1 MRSIRTKQQ
10 VYSSLN
16 ERNPWLTGLRQTP
29 VWGTLALLLSIVG
42 ILFSAIVLAVSDG
55 KTLEAWEDG
64 WRFSPTVYLSIA
76 STIVNICLEYAFLIG
91 LDIAWW
97 RTALASDTTIGTL
110 HNVFR
115 HGHSFFGALT
125 AYRHPNL
132 IAIAC
137 ILVSI
142 TPINGP
148 LLQRASQ
155 VRTRNTPLTRNFEL
169 SIAPQLPRD
178 YSGWTTGRAG
188 RLMYTTNFS
197 SVVREYSN
205 QVPASIHSPCEN
217 DCKSTVLGAGWSVDC
232 QSSSIAYDMDT
243 ESAVPLDE
251 SNGSWVSKITEV
263 FQSSVTW
270 SAQSPSFLHAG
281 AQMKTTTGCHG
292 DLLIRNCSLVAATV
306 EYPVRI
312 SGNTISL
319 EPGSTIWGDTVVG
332 PVANV
337 TYQEATFSGSSGSTW
352 GGVAL
357 ALGNQYRSY
366 MMVSYDP
373 IADYSVFYEGSSAHT
388 YIAQSQGF
396 VDCSMTFSDPMD
408 DILSSARELMFRA
421 AINAGSVN
429 SSFLQQVTGT
439 ETIPRNVYESQYLF
453 LGLAVGLSIVSIIVV
468 TVTFIGFWH
477 IGRDISLNPIET
489 AKAFNAPLLRSHNSN
504 ATASSLFHELGSR
517 PARYGAI
524 AVGNKITTE
533 GNPEYAEDFTLPLQR
548 HGGASEEI
556 ELQEN
561 TSRHARNGSQ
571 ASIQLLP
578 IQGGNDGDHWSQPV
592 SLHGREPGLVEKQE
606 PLVRLEISDPHL
618 VRPPVEG
625 ATYAG

>member
-1 MRSIRTKQQ
+1 MRGIRPKKQ

-16 ERNPWLTGLRQTP
+16 ERNPWLTGLRRTP
-29 VWGTLALLLSIVG
+29 IWGALALLLSIIG

-55 KTLEAWEDG
+55 KTLEAWESG

-76 STIVNICLEYAFLIG
+76 STVVNICLEYAFLIG

-97 RTALASDTTIGTL
+97 QTALASDTTIGTL
-110 HNVFR
+110 HNVWR

-155 VRTRNTPLTRNFEL
+155 VRTRDTPLTRNFEV
-169 SIAPQLPRD
+169 SIASQLPRD

-197 SVVREYSN
+197 SVVRDYS
-205 QVPASIHSPCEN
+205 QQIPAPLRSPCEN
-217 DCKSTVLGAGWSVDC
+217 DCRSTVLGAGWSVDC
-232 QSSSIAYDMDT
+232 QSSSIPYDMDT
-243 ESAVPLDE
+243 ESAVPIDE
-251 SNGSWVSKITEV
+251 SNGTWVSKITEV
-263 FQSSVTW
+263 FQSGVGW
-270 SAQSPSFLHAG
+270 SPNSPSFLHTG
-281 AQMKTTTGCHG
+281 AQMKTTNGCHG

-319 EPGSTIWGDTVVG
+319 EPGSTIWGDTIVG

-357 ALGNQYRSY
+357 ALSNQYTSY
-366 MMVSYDP
+366 MTVSYDP

-388 YIAQSQGF
+388 YISKSQGF

-421 AINAGSVN
+421 AVSVGSGN
-429 SSFLQQVTGT
+429 SSFLQQVTGI
-439 ETIPRNVYESQYLF
+439 ERVPRNVYESQYLF
-453 LGLAVGLSIVSIIVV
+453 LGFAMGLSVVSIIIV

-477 IGRDISLNPIET
+477 IGRDISLNPIEI
-489 AKAFNAPLLRSHNSN
+489 AKAFNAPLLRSHDSN
-504 ATASSLFHELGSR
+504 ATARVLFHELGSR
-517 PARYGAI
+517 PARYGA
-524 AVGNKITTE
+524 VVVDQKIMTE
-533 GNPEYAEDFTLPLQR
+533 GSSEYTSDFQLPLQR
-548 HGGASEEI
+548 NGGASEEI
-556 ELQEN
+556 DMHERSL
-561 TSRHARNGSQ
+561 RHGRNGSQ
-571 ASIQLLP
+571 ASMELLP
-578 IQGGNDGDHWSQPV
+578 IQGAQGDQWSQSASQRGQESGVVENQGPV
-592 SLHGREPGLVEKQE
+592 L
-606 PLVRLEISDPHL
+606 RLEISSPEL
-618 VRPPVEG
+618 VRPPAKG
-625 ATYAG
+625 SIYIG

>member
-1 MRSIRTKQQ
+1 MRSLRPNKQ
-10 VYSSLN
+10 VYSSLSA
-16 ERNPWLTGLRQTP
+16 RNPWLTGLRRTP
-29 VWGTLALLLSIVG
+29 IWGTLALLVSIIG

-55 KTLEAWEDG
+55 KTLQAWEDG

-76 STIVNICLEYAFLIG
+76 STVVNICLEYAFLIG

-97 RTALASDTTIGTL
+97 RTALASDTTVGTL
-110 HNVFR
+110 HNVWR

-125 AYRHPNL
+125 AYKRPNL

-142 TPINGP
+142 TPLNGP

-155 VRTRNTPLTRNFEL
+155 VRTRDTPLTRNLEL
-169 SIAPQLPRD
+169 SVASQLPRG

-188 RLMYTTNFS
+188 RLLYTTNFS
-197 SVVREYSN
+197 SVVRDYSN
-205 QVPASIHSPCEN
+205 QIPASIRSPCEN

-232 QSSSIAYDMDT
+232 QSSSIPYDMDT
-243 ESAVPLDE
+243 ESAVPLEE
-251 SNGSWVSKITEV
+251 SGGSWVSKVTEV
-263 FQSSVTW
+263 FQSGVSW
-270 SAQSPSFLHAG
+270 SPLSPSFLHAG
-281 AQMKTTTGCHG
+281 AQMKTTPGCHG

-319 EPGSTIWGDTVVG
+319 EPGSTIWGDTIVG

-357 ALGNQYRSY
+357 ALSNQYTSY
-366 MMVSYDP
+366 MIVSYDP
-373 IADYSVFYEGSSAHT
+373 IAAYSVFYDGSSAHT
-388 YIAQSQGF
+388 YISQSHGF
-396 VDCSMTFSDPMD
+396 VDCSMTFNDPMD
-408 DILSSARELMFRA
+408 DILASARELMFRA
-421 AINAGSVN
+421 AVSVGNGN

-439 ETIPRNVYESQYLF
+439 EQVPRNVYESQYLF
-453 LGLAVGLSIVSIIVV
+453 LGLAVGLSVVSIIIV

-489 AKAFNAPLLRSHNSN
+489 AKAFNAPLLRSHDSN
-504 ATASSLFHELGSR
+504 ATARALFHELGNR
-517 PARYGAI
+517 PARYGAVI
-524 AVGNKITTE
+524 PEHKVTTE
-533 GNPEYAEDFTLPLQR
+533 GSSEYAEDFQLPLQR
-548 HGGASEEI
+548 HGAGNEEVYMS
-556 ELQEN
+556 EN
-561 TSRHARNGSQ
+561 TSQHARTGSQ

-578 IQGGNDGDHWSQPV
+578 IQGANRNQWSQPAT
-592 SLHGREPGLVEKQE
+592 LHGREHGIVEHQG
-606 PLVRLEISDPHL
+606 PSLRLEISDPSL
-618 VRPPVEG
+618 VQAPVEG
-625 ATYAG
+625 STYAG